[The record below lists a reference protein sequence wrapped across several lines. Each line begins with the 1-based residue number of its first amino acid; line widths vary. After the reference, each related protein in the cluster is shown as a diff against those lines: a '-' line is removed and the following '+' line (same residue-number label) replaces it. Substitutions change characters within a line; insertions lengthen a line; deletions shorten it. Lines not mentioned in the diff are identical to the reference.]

1 MASDADGVPIPE
13 AVDAYRRADRLDP
26 FGFSGWIG
34 REPHGAAKPDCG
46 AVRDGVFADQ
56 VVELFGALARD
67 RSDGPWLAVA
77 SFVNPHDIGF
87 TEFGWEQILGF
98 DPPDDTVPEIPEPP
112 SQGDS
117 FAGRPRCQEQFTR
130 VWPQMFFPQSADLAY
145 RRLYYS
151 LHAVVDRAIA
161 RILNVLDDTG
171 MADETVVVFT
181 SDHGDLLGAHGGLMQ
196 KWYNAFDEAVR
207 VPLLVS
213 GPGVVRAPG
222 GITTPTSH
230 VDLLPTLLGLAGVD
244 VERAAAGVAAHH
256 DEAQPLPGRDLS
268 GLLTG
273 STSVETVAAPV
284 YFMTEDDISRG
295 SSQVGLLSG
304 EPYEAVDGPSCV
316 ESVIAAIPSGS
327 GGSDELWKL
336 NHYYERLDDWHEAH
350 GIPRNPFAPPPAEPV
365 FELHNL
371 SADPEERTNLVDKDP
386 SALES
391 LITVLEAERDV
402 KRRLPA
408 HRNPVT

>member
-1 MASDADGVPIPE
+1 
-13 AVDAYRRADRLDP
+13 
-26 FGFSGWIG
+26 
-34 REPHGAAKPDCG
+34 
-46 AVRDGVFADQ
+46 
-56 VVELFGALARD
+56 
-67 RSDGPWLAVA
+67 
-77 SFVNPHDIGF
+77 
-87 TEFGWEQILGF
+87 
-98 DPPDDTVPEIPEPP
+98 
-112 SQGDS
+112 
-117 FAGRPRCQEQFTR
+117 
-130 VWPQMFFPQSADLAY
+130 
-145 RRLYYS
+145 
-151 LHAVVDRAIA
+151 
-161 RILNVLDDTG
+161 
-171 MADETVVVFT
+171 
-181 SDHGDLLGAHGGLMQ
+181 MQ